1 MTTITFSTPE
11 RPNIGAILDTPPDV
25 VRLSTWNTDGWYVEC
40 VTTLDAIAIAN
51 AEDPAL
57 RVILD
62 AAEQAIAFGDPV
74 FLDFGA
80 GGRWRFDLP
89 TFDLPIDN
97 PTAPTLREPPA
108 PAIDPILQAIADL
121 LHPASE
127 PDRQWDAD
135 TIEVVSDLL
144 DTHPVIGPMIAER
157 RRAQKERTRYDIGVI
172 GDDGEYFTFARNIPN
187 DEDALDAAWDAA
199 CAAYPDAREIRVVPH
214 YS

>member
-1 MTTITFSTPE
+1 MDTVNTTT
-11 RPNIGAILDTPPDV
+11 GA

-40 VTTLDAIAIAN
+40 VTTRDAIAIAN

-57 RVILD
+57 PVILD

-97 PTAPTLREPPA
+97 PTAPTLREPDPVFAYAEETYATSAYA
-108 PAIDPILQAIADL
+108 PVDPVLQAIADL

-135 TIEVVSDLL
+135 TIEAVSDLL
-144 DTHPVIGPMIAER
+144 DTHPVIGPMIRER
-157 RRAQKERTRYDIGVI
+157 RAAADVRYTVRIV
-172 GDDGEYFTFARNIPN
+172 GDDGDDFAFEPMIDATDLDEYLDYARR
-187 DEDALDAAWDAA
+187 
-199 CAAYPDAREIRVVPH
+199 CYPDARRV
-214 YS
+214 YSVRD